1 MYSWYVLCR
10 HIEFV
15 QAPVFESTAGME
27 TEPKVG
33 SDATGA
39 PVLACIASVD
49 TGALS

>member
-10 HIEFV
+10 HTEFV

-33 SDATGA
+33 SDAVGA
-39 PVLACIASVD
+39 PVLAYIASVD